1 MKKKTK
7 IMELKLVRFAKKK
20 GYTIGRLYC
29 LGEREEEGTCDGIAG
44 NGSQTG
50 DLEADKGLKGDRGQK
65 GDLEADEG
73 LKGDRGQK
81 GDKGLKG
88 NGGLQPFCDTLEP
101 PRRNLLNGGKWDKR
115 LKVKGMTA
123 IPEGRYLMR
132 FTYSPKFGKRLF
144 QLMDVPLFDGIRIHS
159 GNSVKDTQGCI
170 LVGNNTKVGRL
181 ENSRAV
187 LFKLEMMLKGFQGP
201 YDLVF
206 ITIV

>member
-1 MKKKTK
+1 MKMKTK

-50 DLEADKGLKGDRGQK
+50 DLEADEGLKGDGSQT
-65 GDLEADEG
+65 GDEG
-73 LKGDRGQK
+73 LKGD
-81 GDKGLKG
+81 
-88 NGGLQPFCDTLEP
+88 GGLQPFCDTLEP

>member
-44 NGSQTG
+44 NGSLT
-50 DLEADKGLKGDRGQK
+50 

-73 LKGDRGQK
+73 LKGDG
-81 GDKGLKG
+81 GLKG
-88 NGGLQPFCDTLEP
+88 DEGLKGDGGLQPFCDTLEP

-132 FTYSPKFGKRLF
+132 FTYSPKFGKMLF

-201 YDLVF
+201 DDLVF

>member
-29 LGEREEEGTCDGIAG
+29 LGEREEKGTCDGIAG

-50 DLEADKGLKGDRGQK
+50 DLEADKGLKGDGGQK
-65 GDLEADEG
+65 GDEG
-73 LKGDRGQK
+73 LKGD
-81 GDKGLKG
+81 
-88 NGGLQPFCDTLEP
+88 GGLQPFCDTLEP

-201 YDLVF
+201 DDLVF

>member
-29 LGEREEEGTCDGIAG
+29 LGEREEEGTCDGITG

-50 DLEADKGLKGDRGQK
+50 DLEADEGLKGDGGQT
-65 GDLEADEG
+65 GDLEADGG
-73 LKGDRGQK
+73 LKGD
-81 GDKGLKG
+81 
-88 NGGLQPFCDTLEP
+88 GGLQPFCDTLEP

-201 YDLVF
+201 NDLVF

>member
-50 DLEADKGLKGDRGQK
+50 DLEADKGLKGDGGLK
-65 GDLEADEG
+65 GDEGGKLKGDEG
-73 LKGDRGQK
+73 LKGD
-81 GDKGLKG
+81 
-88 NGGLQPFCDTLEP
+88 GGLQPFCDTLEP

-201 YDLVF
+201 DDLVF

>member
-29 LGEREEEGTCDGIAG
+29 LGERDEEGTCDGIAG

-50 DLEADKGLKGDRGQK
+50 DLEAD
-65 GDLEADEG
+65 EG
-73 LKGDRGQK
+73 LKGDRGLK
-81 GDKGLKG
+81 GDEGLKG
-88 NGGLQPFCDTLEP
+88 DGGLQPFCDTLEP

-201 YDLVF
+201 DDLVF

>member
-29 LGEREEEGTCDGIAG
+29 LGERDEEGTCDGIAG

-50 DLEADKGLKGDRGQK
+50 VLEADKGLKGDGWLK
-65 GDLEADEG
+65 GDGG
-73 LKGDRGQK
+73 LKGDEGLL
-81 GDKGLKG
+81 GDK
-88 NGGLQPFCDTLEP
+88 GLQPFCDTLEP
-101 PRRNLLNGGKWDKR
+101 PRRNLLNRGKWDKR

-201 YDLVF
+201 DDLVF

>member
-29 LGEREEEGTCDGIAG
+29 LGERDEEGTCDGIAG
-44 NGSQTG
+44 NGSQMG
-50 DLEADKGLKGDRGQK
+50 DLEADGGLKGDGGQK
-65 GDLEADEG
+65 GDEG
-73 LKGDRGQK
+73 LKGD
-81 GDKGLKG
+81 
-88 NGGLQPFCDTLEP
+88 GGLQPFCDTLEP

-201 YDLVF
+201 DDLVF

>member
-29 LGEREEEGTCDGIAG
+29 LGERDEEGTCDGIAG

-50 DLEADKGLKGDRGQK
+50 DLEADEGLKGDR
-65 GDLEADEG
+65 DLEADEG
-73 LKGDRGQK
+73 LKGD
-81 GDKGLKG
+81 
-88 NGGLQPFCDTLEP
+88 GGLQPFCDTLEP

-201 YDLVF
+201 DDLVF

>member
-1 MKKKTK
+1 MMKKKTK

-50 DLEADKGLKGDRGQK
+50 DLEAD
-65 GDLEADEG
+65 EG
-73 LKGDRGQK
+73 LKGDGGLL

-88 NGGLQPFCDTLEP
+88 DGGLQPFCDTLEP

-201 YDLVF
+201 NDLVF

>member
-1 MKKKTK
+1 MMKKKTK

-50 DLEADKGLKGDRGQK
+50 DLEAD
-65 GDLEADEG
+65 EG
-73 LKGDRGQK
+73 LKGDGGQK
-81 GDKGLKG
+81 DDGGLKG
-88 NGGLQPFCDTLEP
+88 DGGLKPFCDTLEP

-201 YDLVF
+201 DDLVF

>member
-50 DLEADKGLKGDRGQK
+50 DLEAD
-65 GDLEADEG
+65 EG
-73 LKGDRGQK
+73 LKGDRGLK
-81 GDKGLKG
+81 GDEGLKG
-88 NGGLQPFCDTLEP
+88 DGGLQPFCDTLEP

-170 LVGNNTKVGRL
+170 LVGTNTKVGRL

-201 YDLVF
+201 DDLVF

>member
-50 DLEADKGLKGDRGQK
+50 DLEADEGLKGDGGLK
-65 GDLEADEG
+65 GDEG
-73 LKGDRGQK
+73 LKGD
-81 GDKGLKG
+81 
-88 NGGLQPFCDTLEP
+88 GGLQPFCDTLEP

-144 QLMDVPLFDGIRIHS
+144 QLMDVPLFDGIHIHS

-201 YDLVF
+201 DDLVF

>member
-29 LGEREEEGTCDGIAG
+29 LGERDEEGTCDGIAG

-50 DLEADKGLKGDRGQK
+50 GLEADGGLKGDGDQK
-65 GDLEADEG
+65 GDEG
-73 LKGDRGQK
+73 LKGD
-81 GDKGLKG
+81 
-88 NGGLQPFCDTLEP
+88 GGLQPFCDTLEP

-201 YDLVF
+201 DDLVF

>member
-50 DLEADKGLKGDRGQK
+50 DLEADKGLKGD
-65 GDLEADEG
+65 EG
-73 LKGDRGQK
+73 LKGDGGQK
-81 GDKGLKG
+81 GD
-88 NGGLQPFCDTLEP
+88 GGLQPFCDTLEP

-201 YDLVF
+201 DDLVF

>member
-50 DLEADKGLKGDRGQK
+50 DLEAD
-65 GDLEADEG
+65 EG
-73 LKGDRGQK
+73 LKGDGGLK

-201 YDLVF
+201 DDLVF

>member
-29 LGEREEEGTCDGIAG
+29 LGERDEEGTCDGIAG

-50 DLEADKGLKGDRGQK
+50 GLEADKGLKGDEGLE
-65 GDLEADEG
+65 GDGG
-73 LKGDRGQK
+73 LKGDGE
-81 GDKGLKG
+81 
-88 NGGLQPFCDTLEP
+88 LQPFCDTLEP

-201 YDLVF
+201 DDLVF

>member
-50 DLEADKGLKGDRGQK
+50 DLEADKGLKGDGSQT
-65 GDLEADEG
+65 GDLEADKG
-73 LKGDRGQK
+73 LKGD
-81 GDKGLKG
+81 
-88 NGGLQPFCDTLEP
+88 GGLQPFCDTLEP

-201 YDLVF
+201 DDLVF
-206 ITIV
+206 ITLV

>member
-29 LGEREEEGTCDGIAG
+29 LGERDEEGTCDGIAG

-50 DLEADKGLKGDRGQK
+50 DLEADEGLKGDGGLK
-65 GDLEADEG
+65 GDEG
-73 LKGDRGQK
+73 LKGDG
-81 GDKGLKG
+81 GLK
-88 NGGLQPFCDTLEP
+88 PFCDTLEP

-201 YDLVF
+201 DDLVF

>member
-29 LGEREEEGTCDGIAG
+29 LGERDEEGTCDGIAG

-50 DLEADKGLKGDRGQK
+50 DLEAD
-65 GDLEADEG
+65 EG
-73 LKGDRGQK
+73 LKGDGGQM
-81 GDKGLKG
+81 GDGGLKG
-88 NGGLQPFCDTLEP
+88 DGGLQPFCDTLEP

-144 QLMDVPLFDGIRIHS
+144 LLMDVPLFDGIRIHS

-201 YDLVF
+201 DDLVF

>member
-50 DLEADKGLKGDRGQK
+50 DLEAD
-65 GDLEADEG
+65 EG
-73 LKGDRGQK
+73 LKGDRGLK

-88 NGGLQPFCDTLEP
+88 DGGLQPFCDTLEP

-187 LFKLEMMLKGFQGP
+187 LFKLEMMLKGFLGP
-201 YDLVF
+201 DDLVF

>member
-7 IMELKLVRFAKKK
+7 IMELKLVRIAKKK

-29 LGEREEEGTCDGIAG
+29 LGEREE
-44 NGSQTG
+44 
-50 DLEADKGLKGDRGQK
+50 
-65 GDLEADEG
+65 
-73 LKGDRGQK
+73 
-81 GDKGLKG
+81 
-88 NGGLQPFCDTLEP
+88 GLQPFCDTLEP
-101 PRRNLLNGGKWDKR
+101 PRRNLLNGGKWDRR

-187 LFKLEMMLKGFQGP
+187 LFKLEMMLKGYQGP
-201 YDLVF
+201 NDLVF

>member
-50 DLEADKGLKGDRGQK
+50 DLEAD
-65 GDLEADEG
+65 EG

-81 GDKGLKG
+81 GDEGQKGD
-88 NGGLQPFCDTLEP
+88 GGLQPFCDTLEP

-201 YDLVF
+201 NDLVF

>member
-20 GYTIGRLYC
+20 GYTIGHLYC

-50 DLEADKGLKGDRGQK
+50 DLEADEGLKGDRG
-65 GDLEADEG
+65 LEADEG
-73 LKGDRGQK
+73 LKGD
-81 GDKGLKG
+81 
-88 NGGLQPFCDTLEP
+88 GGLQPFCDTLEP

-187 LFKLEMMLKGFQGP
+187 LFKLEMMLKGFQGSN
-201 YDLVF
+201 DLVF

>member
-7 IMELKLVRFAKKK
+7 IMELKLVRIAKKK

-29 LGEREEEGTCDGIAG
+29 LGERE
-44 NGSQTG
+44 
-50 DLEADKGLKGDRGQK
+50 
-65 GDLEADEG
+65 
-73 LKGDRGQK
+73 
-81 GDKGLKG
+81 
-88 NGGLQPFCDTLEP
+88 GLQPFCDTLEP

-201 YDLVF
+201 DDLVF

>member
-50 DLEADKGLKGDRGQK
+50 DLEAD
-65 GDLEADEG
+65 EG
-73 LKGDRGQK
+73 LKGDRGLK

-88 NGGLQPFCDTLEP
+88 DGGLQPFCDTLEP

-144 QLMDVPLFDGIRIHS
+144 QLMDVPLFDDIRIHS

-201 YDLVF
+201 DDLVF

>member
-50 DLEADKGLKGDRGQK
+50 DLEADKGLKGD
-65 GDLEADEG
+65 EG
-73 LKGDRGQK
+73 LK

-88 NGGLQPFCDTLEP
+88 DGELKPFCDTLEP

-187 LFKLEMMLKGFQGP
+187 LFKLEMMLKGFLGP
-201 YDLVF
+201 DDLVF

>member
-1 MKKKTK
+1 MKMKTK

-44 NGSQTG
+44 NGSQT
-50 DLEADKGLKGDRGQK
+50 

-123 IPEGRYLMR
+123 IPEGRYQMR

-201 YDLVF
+201 DDLVF

>member
-20 GYTIGRLYC
+20 GYTIGHLYC
-29 LGEREEEGTCDGIAG
+29 LGERDEEGTCDGIAG
-44 NGSQTG
+44 NGGQT
-50 DLEADKGLKGDRGQK
+50 

-81 GDKGLKG
+81 DDGGLKG
-88 NGGLQPFCDTLEP
+88 DGGLQPFCDTLEP
-101 PRRNLLNGGKWDKR
+101 PRRNLLNRGKWDKR

-201 YDLVF
+201 DDLVF

>member
-29 LGEREEEGTCDGIAG
+29 LGERDEEGTCDGIAG

-50 DLEADKGLKGDRGQK
+50 DLEADGGLKGDGGQK
-65 GDLEADEG
+65 GDEG
-73 LKGDRGQK
+73 LKGD
-81 GDKGLKG
+81 
-88 NGGLQPFCDTLEP
+88 GGLQPFCDTLEP

-201 YDLVF
+201 DDLVF

>member
-50 DLEADKGLKGDRGQK
+50 DLEADEGLKGDGGQT

-73 LKGDRGQK
+73 LKGD
-81 GDKGLKG
+81 
-88 NGGLQPFCDTLEP
+88 GGLQPFCDTLEP

-201 YDLVF
+201 NDLVF

>member
-50 DLEADKGLKGDRGQK
+50 DLEADEGLKGDRG
-65 GDLEADEG
+65 LEADEG
-73 LKGDRGQK
+73 LKGDGGLK
-81 GDKGLKG
+81 GDK
-88 NGGLQPFCDTLEP
+88 GLQPFCDTLEP

-201 YDLVF
+201 NDLVF

>member
-44 NGSQTG
+44 NGSPTG
-50 DLEADKGLKGDRGQK
+50 DLEADKGLKGDG
-65 GDLEADEG
+65 G
-73 LKGDRGQK
+73 LL

-88 NGGLQPFCDTLEP
+88 DGELKPFCDTLEP

-201 YDLVF
+201 DDLVF

>member
-1 MKKKTK
+1 MMKKKTK

-50 DLEADKGLKGDRGQK
+50 DLEAD
-65 GDLEADEG
+65 EG
-73 LKGDRGQK
+73 LKGDGGQK
-81 GDKGLKG
+81 VDEGLRGDGGLKG
-88 NGGLQPFCDTLEP
+88 DGELKPFCDTLEP

-144 QLMDVPLFDGIRIHS
+144 RLMDVPLFDGIRIHS

-201 YDLVF
+201 NDLVF

>member
-20 GYTIGRLYC
+20 GYTIGCLYC

-50 DLEADKGLKGDRGQK
+50 DLEAD
-65 GDLEADEG
+65 EG
-73 LKGDRGQK
+73 LKGD
-81 GDKGLKG
+81 
-88 NGGLQPFCDTLEP
+88 GGLQGDGGLKPFCDTLEP

-201 YDLVF
+201 DDLVF

>member
-50 DLEADKGLKGDRGQK
+50 DLEADEGLKGDGGQK
-65 GDLEADEG
+65 GDEG
-73 LKGDRGQK
+73 LKGDRGLK
-81 GDKGLKG
+81 GDGGLKG
-88 NGGLQPFCDTLEP
+88 DEGLQPFCDTLEP

-201 YDLVF
+201 DDLVF